1 MAMVTPET
9 QALVE
14 RTRQLHLEIEEDI
27 RELQRLRRLQQES
40 ARPRLVVSASV
51 ALVSLLGLVLVLVAG
66 LAGLSSGA
74 LTGIAALV
82 LGVAVILGDRPGNR
96 SA

>member
-1 MAMVTPET
+1 VVTPET
-9 QALVE
+9 EVLQAKV
-14 RTRQLHLEIEEDI
+14 RQLFLDLEEDI
-27 RELQRLRRLQQES
+27 RELQRLRRQQES
-40 ARPRLVVSASV
+40 TRPRLVVSASV
-51 ALVSLLGLVLVLVAG
+51 ALVSLLGLILVLVAG

>member
-1 MAMVTPET
+1 MVTPET
-9 QALVE
+9 EVLQAKV
-14 RTRQLHLEIEEDI
+14 RQLFLDIEEDI
-27 RELQRLRRLQQES
+27 RELHRLRRQQES
-40 ARPRLVVSASV
+40 TRPRVVVSAGV

>member
-1 MAMVTPET
+1 MVTPET
-9 QALVE
+9 EVLQAKV
-14 RTRQLHLEIEEDI
+14 RQLFLDIEEDI
-27 RELQRLRRLQQES
+27 RELQRLRRQQES
-40 ARPRLVVSASV
+40 TRPRVVVSASV
-51 ALVSLLGLVLVLVAG
+51 ALVSLLGLVLILVAG

-74 LTGIAALV
+74 LTGIAALI

>member
-1 MAMVTPET
+1 VVTPET
-9 QALVE
+9 EALIE
-14 RTRQLHLEIEEDI
+14 RTRQLRIEIHEDI
-27 RELQRLRRLQQES
+27 RELQRLRRQQES
-40 ARPRLVVSASV
+40 TRPRVVVSTSV
-51 ALVSLLGLVLVLVAG
+51 ALVSLLGLVLILVAG

>member
-1 MAMVTPET
+1 MVTPET
-9 QALVE
+9 EVLQAKV
-14 RTRQLHLEIEEDI
+14 RQLFLDIEEDI

-40 ARPRLVVSASV
+40 TRPRVVVSTSV
-51 ALVSLLGLVLVLVAG
+51 ALVSLLGLVLILVAG

>member
-9 QALVE
+9 QALKE
-14 RTRQLHLEIEEDI
+14 RTRQLRDEIHEDI
-27 RELQRLRRLQQES
+27 RELQRLRREQES
-40 ARPRLVVSASV
+40 ARPRVVVSTSV
-51 ALVSLLGLVLVLVAG
+51 ALVSLLGLILILVAG

-82 LGVAVILGDRPGNR
+82 LGVAVILGDRPSKRGT
-96 SA
+96 

>member
-1 MAMVTPET
+1 MPTPET
-9 QALVE
+9 QALIE
-14 RTRQLHLEIEEDI
+14 STRQLHLEIEEDI

-40 ARPRLVVSASV
+40 ARPRVVVSAGV
-51 ALVSLLGLVLVLVAG
+51 ALVSLLGLVLILVAG

-82 LGVAVILGDRPGNR
+82 LGVTVILGDRPGNR

>member
-1 MAMVTPET
+1 VPTPET
-9 QALVE
+9 QALIE
-14 RTRQLHLEIEEDI
+14 STRQLHLEIEEDI
-27 RELQRLRRLQQES
+27 RELQRLRGQQES
-40 ARPRLVVSASV
+40 VRPRLVVSAGV

-74 LTGIAALV
+74 LTGMAAVV

>member
-1 MAMVTPET
+1 VPTPET
-9 QALVE
+9 QALIE
-14 RTRQLHLEIEEDI
+14 STRQLHLEIEEDV

-40 ARPRLVVSASV
+40 RRPRVVVSASV
-51 ALVSLLGLVLVLVAG
+51 ALVSLLGLILVLAAG

-82 LGVAVILGDRPGNR
+82 LGVAVILGDGAGKR

>member
-1 MAMVTPET
+1 MPTPET
-9 QALVE
+9 QALIE
-14 RTRQLHLEIEEDI
+14 STRQLHLEIEEDI
-27 RELQRLRRLQQES
+27 RKLQRLRRQQES

-51 ALVSLLGLVLVLVAG
+51 ALVSLLGLILVLVAG

>member
-1 MAMVTPET
+1 VPTPET
-9 QALVE
+9 QALIE
-14 RTRQLHLEIEEDI
+14 STRQLHLEIEEDI
-27 RELQRLRRLQQES
+27 RELQRLRRQQES

-51 ALVSLLGLVLVLVAG
+51 ALVSLLGLILVLVAG

-82 LGVAVILGDRPGNR
+82 LGVAVILGDGAGTR

>member
-9 QALVE
+9 QALKE
-14 RTRQLHLEIEEDI
+14 RTRQLRDEIHEDI
-27 RELQRLRRLQQES
+27 RELQRLRREQES
-40 ARPRLVVSASV
+40 TRPRVVVSASV
-51 ALVSLLGLVLVLVAG
+51 ALVSLLGLVLILVAG

>member
-1 MAMVTPET
+1 VPTPET
-9 QALVE
+9 QALIE

-27 RELQRLRRLQQES
+27 RELQRVRRLQQES
-40 ARPRLVVSASV
+40 TRPRLVVSGSV
-51 ALVSLLGLVLVLVAG
+51 ALVSLLGLVLVLAAG

-82 LGVAVILGDRPGNR
+82 LGVAVILGDRAGKR

>member
-1 MAMVTPET
+1 MPTPET
-9 QALVE
+9 QALIE
-14 RTRQLHLEIEEDI
+14 RTRQLRIEIHEDI
-27 RELQRLRRLQQES
+27 RELQRLRRQQES
-40 ARPRLVVSASV
+40 TRPRVVVSTSV
-51 ALVSLLGLVLVLVAG
+51 ALVSLFGLVLILVAG

>member
-1 MAMVTPET
+1 MVTPET
-9 QALVE
+9 EVLQAKV
-14 RTRQLHLEIEEDI
+14 RQLFLDIEEDI
-27 RELQRLRRLQQES
+27 RELQRLRRQRES
-40 ARPRLVVSASV
+40 MRPRVVVSTSV
-51 ALVSLLGLVLVLVAG
+51 ALVSLLGLVLILVAG

>member
-1 MAMVTPET
+1 MPTPET
-9 QALVE
+9 QALKE
-14 RTRQLHLEIEEDI
+14 RTRRLRAEVEEDI

-40 ARPRLVVSASV
+40 TRPRVVVSASV

-82 LGVAVILGDRPGNR
+82 LAVAVILGDRPGKR
-96 SA
+96 ST

>member
-1 MAMVTPET
+1 MAVVTPET
-9 QALVE
+9 QALIE
-14 RTRQLHLEIEEDI
+14 RTRQLRIDVEEDI
-27 RELQRLRRLQQES
+27 RELQRLRRQQES
-40 ARPRLVVSASV
+40 AQPRLVVSASV
-51 ALVSLLGLVLVLVAG
+51 VLVSLLGLILVLVAG

-82 LGVAVILGDRPGNR
+82 LTVAVILGDRPGNR

>member
-1 MAMVTPET
+1 MPTPET
-9 QALVE
+9 QALIE
-14 RTRQLHLEIEEDI
+14 RTRQLRAEVHEDI
-27 RELQRLRRLQQES
+27 RELQRLRRQQES
-40 ARPRLVVSASV
+40 TRPRLVVATSV
-51 ALVSLLGLVLVLVAG
+51 ALVSLLGLILVLVAG

-82 LGVAVILGDRPGNR
+82 LTAAVILGDRAGNR

>member
-9 QALVE
+9 QALKE
-14 RTRQLHLEIEEDI
+14 RTRQLRDEIHQDI
-27 RELQRLRRLQQES
+27 RELQRLRREQES
-40 ARPRLVVSASV
+40 ARPRVVVSTSV
-51 ALVSLLGLVLVLVAG
+51 ALVSLLGLILILVAG

>member
-14 RTRQLHLEIEEDI
+14 STRQLRDEIHEDI
-27 RELQRLRRLQQES
+27 RELQRLRREQES
-40 ARPRLVVSASV
+40 ARPRVVVSTSV
-51 ALVSLLGLVLVLVAG
+51 ALVSLLGLILILVAG

>member
-1 MAMVTPET
+1 MPTPET
-9 QALVE
+9 QALIE
-14 RTRQLHLEIEEDI
+14 RTRQLRDEIHEDI
-27 RELQRLRRLQQES
+27 RELQRLRRQQEPT
-40 ARPRLVVSASV
+40 RPRVVVATRV
-51 ALVSLLGLVLVLVAG
+51 ALVSLLGLILVLVAG

-82 LGVAVILGDRPGNR
+82 LTAAVILGDRAGKP

>member
-1 MAMVTPET
+1 MPTPET
-9 QALVE
+9 QALIE
-14 RTRQLHLEIEEDI
+14 SSRQLHLEIEEDI
-27 RELQRLRRLQQES
+27 RELQRLRRQQES

-51 ALVSLLGLVLVLVAG
+51 ALVSLLGLILVLVAG

>member
-1 MAMVTPET
+1 MPTPET
-9 QALVE
+9 QALIE
-14 RTRQLHLEIEEDI
+14 STRQLHLEIEEDI
-27 RELQRLRRLQQES
+27 RELQRLRRQQES

-66 LAGLSSGA
+66 IAGLSSGA

>member
-1 MAMVTPET
+1 VPTPET
-9 QALVE
+9 QALIE
-14 RTRQLHLEIEEDI
+14 SPRQLHLEIEEDI
-27 RELQRLRRLQQES
+27 RELQRLRRQQES

-82 LGVAVILGDRPGNR
+82 LGVAVILGDGSGKR

>member
-1 MAMVTPET
+1 VPTPET
-9 QALVE
+9 QALIE
-14 RTRQLHLEIEEDI
+14 RTRQLNIEIQEDI

-40 ARPRLVVSASV
+40 ARPRLVVATSV
-51 ALVSLLGLVLVLVAG
+51 ALVSLLGLILVLAAG
-66 LAGLSSGA
+66 LAGMSSGA

-82 LGVAVILGDRPGNR
+82 LGVAVILGDGAGKR

>member
-1 MAMVTPET
+1 MPTPET
-9 QALVE
+9 QALIE
-14 RTRQLHLEIEEDI
+14 STRQPHLEIEEDI
-27 RELQRLRRLQQES
+27 RELQRLRRQQES

-51 ALVSLLGLVLVLVAG
+51 ALVSLLGLILVLAAG

-74 LTGIAALV
+74 LTGIAGLV
-82 LGVAVILGDRPGNR
+82 LAVAVILGDGAGKR

>member
-9 QALVE
+9 QALKE
-14 RTRQLHLEIEEDI
+14 RTRQLRDEIHEDI
-27 RELQRLRRLQQES
+27 RELQRLRREQET
-40 ARPRLVVSASV
+40 ARPRVVVATSV
-51 ALVSLLGLVLVLVAG
+51 ALVSLLGLILVLVAG
-66 LAGLSSGA
+66 LAGLSAGA

>member
-1 MAMVTPET
+1 MPTPET
-9 QALVE
+9 QALIE
-14 RTRQLHLEIEEDI
+14 STRQLNIEIQEDI

-40 ARPRLVVSASV
+40 ARPRLVVATSV
-51 ALVSLLGLVLVLVAG
+51 ALVSLLGLILVLVAG

-82 LGVAVILGDRPGNR
+82 LAVAVILGDGPGKR